1 MAGYDPCLVVLS
13 ESNHWYAF
21 ISSSLFLFFLWFFF
35 DVAFIIVASTSSF
48 ILFNSA
54 GTIPNNI
61 NFLPGLEDL
70 RIQEN
75 KLSGMIPETI
85 ADLSN
90 LFRFEVQSNFLSGS
104 VPEEIGSIPQLRDV
118 KVQLNSFT
126 GVIPASLCF
135 LESMEILVADCLL
148 PVDDG
153 SVTSFLATTTEC
165 YCCTSCCD
173 PITEECVTY

>member
-1 MAGYDPCLVVLS
+1 MNQFNGMLPFDLGYQGIWPDTIRV
-13 ESNHWYAF
+13 W
-21 ISSSLFLFFLWFFF
+21 W
-35 DVAFIIVASTSSF
+35 SF
-48 ILFNSA
+48 QNQIG

-61 NFLPGLEDL
+61 NFLSGLEDL